1 MVEGQFGKRNGE
13 IERDDD
19 SRIVPCLQLRNILID
34 IDDSFVMESEKV
46 GPTLVLKPELPP
58 SLVEDFLFDGSLVCG
73 SGVFADAGSVSYSV
87 KFLDSG
93 FRVAQSGVSLRL
105 EQNHLGGP
113 VKDDVIVK
121 DDIRLGLGSGHL
133 SL

>member
-46 GPTLVLKPELPP
+46 GPTLVLKPELPS

-87 KFLDSG
+87 
-93 FRVAQSGVSLRL
+93 
-105 EQNHLGGP
+105 
-113 VKDDVIVK
+113 
-121 DDIRLGLGSGHL
+121 
-133 SL
+133 